1 MHLKKLSKS
10 TNSSVQT
17 SPAQANPAIG
27 GIKKFSTFHEIRL
40 PKKTD
45 QDPPTHAKAGW
56 IKAHPLRT
64 IDVNL
69 HEYRVSN

>member
-1 MHLKKLSKS
+1 
-10 TNSSVQT
+10 VQT
-17 SPAQANPAIG
+17 SPVQANPPIE
-27 GIKKFSTFHEIRL
+27 GIEKFSIFGEIRL

-45 QDPPTHAKAGW
+45 QDHPTHAKAGW
-56 IKAHPLRT
+56 IKGHPLRT

>member
-17 SPAQANPAIG
+17 SPGQANPAIE
-27 GIKKFSTFHEIRL
+27 GIEKIHIWRNQHTEKIHRHPSN
-40 PKKTD
+40 P
-45 QDPPTHAKAGW
+45 ANAGW
-56 IKAHPLRT
+56 IKQHPLRT